1 MRGSRA
7 LHHEEYFSSA
17 AFLWGMLLPS
27 FCLFRRLFQ
36 QLARR
41 FGLAFLL
48 QQGGMLAQ
56 NGASLL
62 LCRCFTRV
70 KRRFAEVCFCRSI
83 IAVGPIHFAQ
93 LGVNHGPMPVCRA
106 PLY

>member
-7 LHHEEYFSSA
+7 LHHEGYFSSA

-36 QLARR
+36 QLVRR
-41 FGLAFLL
+41 FSLAFLL

-56 NGASLL
+56 NGAPLL

-70 KRRFAEVCFCRSI
+70 KRRLAEVCFRRSI
-83 IAVGPIHFAQ
+83 IAVGLIDFAQ
-93 LGVNHGPMPVCRA
+93 LGVDHRPMPVSRA
-106 PLY
+106 PLC